1 MYNKVNVHFDLLVSR
16 DIIPDMIFCSDSAV
30 PKLNPN
36 DRGYLI
42 LAEQKEQE
50 DIDLAT
56 AISQSKSTAKNSD
69 IEISKKPLQ
78 VDESKSDGSGSWEDL
93 AEALALSLKDKKP
106 AVRTSVR
113 TSTETDQK

>member
-1 MYNKVNVHFDLLVSR
+1 MGH
-16 DIIPDMIFCSDSAV
+16 DSAV
-30 PKLNPN
+30 PKLNPKN
-36 DRGYLI
+36 RGYLI

-56 AISQSKSTAKNSD
+56 AINQSKSTAKNSD
-69 IEISKKPLQ
+69 IEISKM

-93 AEALALSLKDKKP
+93 AEALALSLKDNKP

-113 TSTETDQK
+113 TSTETDQKTNLV